1 MFSMEDVRALAESFL
16 ADPLK
21 AEVAS
26 SKLKLLEAV
35 MAQIDLN
42 KRLEQSRKA
51 IADGEGI
58 VADSAYFASLRRR
71 P

>member
-1 MFSMEDVRALAESFL
+1 
-16 ADPLK
+16 
-21 AEVAS
+21 
-26 SKLKLLEAV
+26 

-58 VADSAYFASLRRR
+58 VADPTYFASLRRR
-71 P
+71 ALSRIS